1 MLAMTKKTGISG
13 EDAVEKTLK
22 ELQMMFSVSD
32 N

>member
-1 MLAMTKKTGISG
+1 MLAMTRKTSG

>member
-1 MLAMTKKTGISG
+1 MLAMTGKTSG

-32 N
+32 K